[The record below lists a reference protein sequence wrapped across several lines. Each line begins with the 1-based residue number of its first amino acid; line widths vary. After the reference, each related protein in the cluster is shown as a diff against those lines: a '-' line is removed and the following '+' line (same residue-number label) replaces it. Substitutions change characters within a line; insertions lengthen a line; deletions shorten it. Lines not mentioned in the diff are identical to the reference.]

1 MMCSNLAPKKLPVHY
16 GILYHSRGA
25 TLIQVIVDVG
35 WKDRA
40 ALSLATV
47 LTEHQWRTEQHSLAV
62 LEEKHANPVRDIY
75 SLCNIQLADLQQVS

>member
-1 MMCSNLAPKKLPVHY
+1 MSKPGSKETPSTLWHFVPLK
-16 GILYHSRGA
+16 GA

-35 WKDRA
+35 GKDRA

-47 LTEHQWRTEQHSLAV
+47 LTEHQWRTEPHSLAV
-62 LEEKHANPVRDIY
+62 SEEKHANPVRDIY